1 MTLARSRKCK
11 HSHCICNLDDSLL
24 ALFMQFYHN
33 TLTTTSFVMK
43 SSVQAAIEEKREELL
58 QLKVLNKYTYD
69 LVLQLE
75 EIQEKLLTMGDGVE
89 SVALILS
96 NWQNVINSISLASMG
111 VMKYSS
117 KDYKETQPLPETLV
131 RIKLDKDSEETEN

>member
-1 MTLARSRKCK
+1 
-11 HSHCICNLDDSLL
+11 
-24 ALFMQFYHN
+24 
-33 TLTTTSFVMK
+33 MK
-43 SSVQAAIEEKREELL
+43 TSVQTAIEKKKEELL

-75 EIQEKLLTMGDGVE
+75 EIQEKLQTMGEGVE

-111 VMKYSS
+111 VMKYSA
-117 KDYKETQPLPETLV
+117 KDYEEQHPLPETLV
-131 RIKLDKDSEETEN
+131 RIKLDKESGEAES

>member
-1 MTLARSRKCK
+1 
-11 HSHCICNLDDSLL
+11 
-24 ALFMQFYHN
+24 
-33 TLTTTSFVMK
+33 MK

-111 VMKYSS
+111 VLKHSS
-117 KDYKETQPLPETLV
+117 KDYKDKQPLPETLV
-131 RIKLDKDSEETEN
+131 RIKLDKESEQPES

>member
-1 MTLARSRKCK
+1 
-11 HSHCICNLDDSLL
+11 
-24 ALFMQFYHN
+24 
-33 TLTTTSFVMK
+33 MK
-43 SSVQAAIEEKREELL
+43 GSIQTAIDEKKKELL

-75 EIQEKLLTMGDGVE
+75 EILEKLLNMGEGVE

-111 VMKYSS
+111 VLKYSA
-117 KDYKETQPLPETLV
+117 KDYKEQQPLPETLV
-131 RIKLDKDSEETEN
+131 RIKLDKDSEENEVNASG

>member
-1 MTLARSRKCK
+1 ML
-11 HSHCICNLDDSLL
+11 HSDDSLL
-24 ALFMQFYHN
+24 AHFMQFYHN
-33 TLTTTSFVMK
+33 TLKTTSFVMK

>member
-1 MTLARSRKCK
+1 
-11 HSHCICNLDDSLL
+11 
-24 ALFMQFYHN
+24 MQFYHN
-33 TLTTTSFVMK
+33 TPTTTSFVMK

-131 RIKLDKDSEETEN
+131 RIKLDKDNEETEN

>member
-1 MTLARSRKCK
+1 
-11 HSHCICNLDDSLL
+11 
-24 ALFMQFYHN
+24 
-33 TLTTTSFVMK
+33 MK
-43 SSVQAAIEEKREELL
+43 SSVQTAIEEKKEELS

-75 EIQEKLLTMGDGVE
+75 EIQEKLSTMGDGVE

-111 VMKYSS
+111 VLKYSS
-117 KDYKETQPLPETLV
+117 KDYKDKQPLPETLV
-131 RIKLDKDSEETEN
+131 RIKLDKNSEETET